1 MLQGV
6 AIGMVGPAF
15 LDIQARSHTT
25 VAQMSLGY
33 TATVCRS
40 YQFSA
45 VRHLIHG
52 IVG

>member
-33 TATVCRS
+33 TATVCHFDQPQLR
-40 YQFSA
+40 A
-45 VRHLIHG
+45 I
-52 IVG
+52 